1 MSELDFGPHEQDY
14 FVYHH
19 LKAASSVRQPQH
31 NVLNP
36 RVSYAFAVQDQI
48 NRCRAKGIAE
58 GRIIVGAAL
67 ADIDAVSEMPMRVDM
82 TPPSEG
88 LHG

>member
-14 FVYHH
+14 FVYCHMQT
-19 LKAASSVRQPQH
+19 AASGLQLED

-36 RVSYAFAVQDQI
+36 RVSRVFAAQDQI

-58 GRIIVGAAL
+58 GSIVVGAAL
-67 ADIDAVSEMPMRVDM
+67 ANIDAMNQLAAHLDATSP
-82 TPPSEG
+82 EG
-88 LHG
+88 F